1 MQYTTDLYTI
11 RCLTNM
17 HVGSGDTNYGIIDK
31 QVQRDVITEMPI
43 IHSSSMKGALR
54 QHAEMLLSDK
64 DVINDIFGSENNK
77 NSDGKSQTGTHR
89 FFTAQ
94 LLSLP
99 VRSDTK
105 PFFRAFSLATLRQ
118 LCNDMVI
125 FNVQS
130 ASKTQIEEVCEV
142 LNKKTDKIYL
152 LSDTINSAILEDQK
166 ATAIDKQL
174 LPKLAI
180 LTKLLGDN
188 LALFPDDDFKELVKN
203 LPVIAR
209 NHLENGISKN
219 LWYEEIVPRESVF
232 YTLIARP
239 LDNQDF
245 QCLLRIANHI
255 TQIGANASIGY
266 GFCKFTKL

>member
-1 MQYTTDLYTI
+1 
-11 RCLTNM
+11 M

-54 QHAEMLLSDK
+54 QHAEMLFSTK
-64 DVINDIFGSENNK
+64 DTINDIFGSENDK
-77 NSDGKSQTGTHR
+77 NSDDKSKTGTHR
-89 FFTAQ
+89 FFSAQ

-118 LCNDMVI
+118 LCNDMAN
-125 FNVQS
+125 FNVQP
-130 ASKTQIEEVCEV
+130 ALKTQIEEACEV

-174 LPKLAI
+174 LPKLDI

-232 YTLIARP
+232 YTLIASTS
-239 LDNQDF
+239 DNQNF
-245 QCLLRIANHI
+245 QLLLKLANNI

-266 GFCKFTKL
+266 GLCKFTKL